1 MKILLLK
8 VGKTSDEWLRE
19 GVGHYYRRV
28 KHYLPFET
36 KIIPDIRNAR
46 KMTPEI
52 LKQMEG
58 ELILKAVEKRDR
70 LVLLDEKGKLFSSR
84 EFAGFIEKQMVGGL
98 HRLVFVIGGAWGF
111 SDAVYE
117 RADLKIS
124 LSPMTFSHQLV
135 RLIFAEQHYRA
146 LSILNNEPYHHD

>member
-8 VGKTSDEWLRE
+8 VGKTSDEWLRQ
-19 GVGHYYRRV
+19 GIGHYYQRV

-36 KIIPDIRNAR
+36 KIIPDIRNAG

-70 LVLLDEKGKLFSSR
+70 LVLLDEKGKLLSSR
-84 EFAGFIEKQMVGGL
+84 EFAGFIEKQMVGGVY
-98 HRLVFVIGGAWGF
+98 RLVFVIGGAWGF
-111 SDAVYE
+111 SEAIYE
-117 RADLKIS
+117 RADFKIS
-124 LSPMTFSHQLV
+124 LSPMTFSHQVV
-135 RLIFAEQHYRA
+135 RLLFAEQLYRA